1 MIFCCA
7 DLLRDLLARVLAR
20 RLDQAAALLGDG
32 DADIVACGMARLFVA
47 VVHLGGMVLLFAVVV
62 VFGLLVLLVV
72 VYTCMHTYAFRI
84 EYRLRDV
91 CCYG

>member
-1 MIFCCA
+1 MIFCRA

-32 DADIVACGMARLFVA
+32 DADIVTCGMARRLFVA
-47 VVHLGGMVLLFAVVV
+47 VVHLGGIVLLLAMVVVFVLLVLLAVVV

-72 VYTCMHTYAFRI
+72 VYTCMHT
-84 EYRLRDV
+84 
-91 CCYG
+91 